1 MVREIS
7 SIYERGP
14 SEYSE
19 ERRRQAVEEGSRRAW
34 RERGIA
40 MIEVDSLLDD
50 WERQMVIN
58 IANRL
63 YGKRRG

>member
-1 MVREIS
+1 MTRLVS
-7 SIYERGP
+7 GIYERGP
-14 SEYSE
+14 SEYAD

-34 RERGIA
+34 QERGIV
-40 MIEVDSLLDD
+40 MIEVDALLDD

-63 YGKRRG
+63 YGKRKG